1 MKLPANP
8 NIRRALGLG
17 PVLGII
23 IVFMIIPICIIA
35 VYSFLEANPYGG
47 VRPHMTLDAY
57 IQFLFERDFDDHLV
71 LNTAYLMIF
80 WRSFVLAVATTLL
93 CLVIGFPAAYFIA
106 MQSPKKRN
114 LLVFLVTIPFWT
126 NLLIRTFC
134 WILMLRDNGIVNNI
148 LMGLG
153 LTRDPLT
160 LLYTNGAILVGL
172 IYTYIP
178 FMVLPLYATIEKFDL
193 RLLEAAHDLYANR
206 RQLMRWVILPLAMP
220 GIIAG
225 SLLVFIPSLG
235 AFIAPNLL
243 GGGKKLMIGSMIQL
257 QFASSRNWPF
267 GSAAALILMGCV
279 LIAMLGYVLGPA
291 RKIDIGEHG

>member
-57 IQFLFERDFDDHLV
+57 IQFLFERDFDDNLV

-153 LTRDPLT
+153 LTTEPLT

-267 GSAAALILMGCV
+267 GSAAAIILMGCV
-279 LIAMLGYVLGPA
+279 LIAMMVYALGPA
-291 RKIDIGEHG
+291 RKINIGEYG

>member
-1 MKLPANP
+1 MKIPANQ

-17 PVLGII
+17 PALGII
-23 IVFMIIPICIIA
+23 IVFMILPICIIA

-47 VRPHMTLDAY
+47 VRSQGTLDAY
-57 IQFLFERDFDDHLV
+57 IQFLFERDLDDSLV

-93 CLVIGFPAAYFIA
+93 CLVIGFPAAYFMA
-106 MQSPKKRN
+106 MQSPKRRN

-153 LTRDPLT
+153 LTAEPLT

-172 IYTYIP
+172 VYTYIP
-178 FMVLPLYATIEKFDL
+178 FMVLPIYATVEKFDL

-206 RQLMRWVILPLAMP
+206 RQLMRWVILPLAIP

-279 LIAMLGYVLGPA
+279 LIAMLVYALGPA
-291 RKIDIGEHG
+291 RKINIGEYG

>member
-23 IVFMIIPICIIA
+23 IVFLIIPICIIA

-47 VRPHMTLDAY
+47 VKPHWTLDAY
-57 IQFLFERDFDDHLV
+57 IQFLFEWDFDDNLV
-71 LNTAYLMIF
+71 FNTAYLMIF

-93 CLVIGFPAAYFIA
+93 CFVIGFPTAYFMA

-114 LLVFLVTIPFWT
+114 LLVTIPFWT

-153 LTRDPLT
+153 LITEPLT
-160 LLYTNGAILVGL
+160 LLYTNGAILVGM

-178 FMVLPLYATIEKFDL
+178 FMVLPLYATIEKLDL
-193 RLLEAAHDLYANR
+193 RLLDAAHDLYANR

-279 LIAMLGYVLGPA
+279 LIAMLVFVLGPA
-291 RKIDIGEHG
+291 RKTDIGEHG